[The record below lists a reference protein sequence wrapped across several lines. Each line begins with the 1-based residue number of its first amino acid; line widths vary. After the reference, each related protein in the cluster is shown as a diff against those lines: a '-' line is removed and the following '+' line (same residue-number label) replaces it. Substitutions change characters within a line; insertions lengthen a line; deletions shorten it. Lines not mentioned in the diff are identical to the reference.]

1 MLHALAS
8 SDSSPSYIQLPKE
21 ARSRCHLSKLYF
33 SQMKLMFRH
42 ITELLPCNA
51 SLTAKLQTLLPLI
64 QELCIFSHTINV
76 RLYVLLVSQEI
87 KFLPGLGGM

>member
-64 QELCIFSHTINV
+64 QEFMKVIK
-76 RLYVLLVSQEI
+76 RLNICSEI
-87 KFLPGLGGM
+87 QGN